1 MSSAIPV
8 PGPAKI
14 PPHTGKREPRKA
26 LGCKIL
32 SINPN
37 KAPGAQPTDPRGAG
51 NDPGSFPGTGS
62 DLRRGLRGLFFI
74 FPPAAAP
81 RLLRGSLF
89 VQPPPPGPLGRSR
102 WGGGPRPS
110 PSTPELGSVRAVSK
124 HQPRGRPG
132 ILIEIAARCAQIR
145 PSITP
150 GAPQD
155 PPRLPRGVPG
165 PPPRSPNSRGA
176 P

>member
-8 PGPAKI
+8 MGSAKI
-14 PPHTGKREPRKA
+14 PSHTGKREPRKA
-26 LGCKIL
+26 LGCTIL

-37 KAPGAQPTDPRGAG
+37 KAPGAQPRDPRGAG
-51 NDPGSFPGTGS
+51 NDPGCFPGTGS

-110 PSTPELGSVRAVSK
+110 PSTPELGSVRAVSQ

-145 PSITP
+145 PNITP